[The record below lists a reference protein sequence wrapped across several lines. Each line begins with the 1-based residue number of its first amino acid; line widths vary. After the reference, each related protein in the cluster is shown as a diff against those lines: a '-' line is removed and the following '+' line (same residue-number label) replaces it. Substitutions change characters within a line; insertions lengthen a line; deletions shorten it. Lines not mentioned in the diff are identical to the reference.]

1 MRLVADTCAQQQFY
15 ATLEQLQNDVT
26 AKDIQTR
33 MLEEERDREIEEARK
48 LEQQNFR
55 KSKGSRAPS
64 THSRSGSRRRA
75 SSVKPVGRTSA
86 NMRDDAVA
94 ADATGLNKRSAERTK
109 DAKKAVPNVV
119 PRATGKTKPNT
130 SLIAST
136 TALLSRVQAH
146 MTANSGPFSMLQT
159 IVMLAVIAWMTNNK
173 KMRDRIRKFLIL
185 CWIKL
190 ARTVG
195 MGMKVTY
202 V

>member
-1 MRLVADTCAQQQFY
+1 M
-15 ATLEQLQNDVT
+15 LEQ
-26 AKDIQTR
+26 
-33 MLEEERDREIEEARK
+33 EREREIEEALK
-48 LEQQNFR
+48 IEQQNIR
-55 KSKGSRAPS
+55 KAKGSRAPS
-64 THSRSGSRRRA
+64 THSRSGSRRRT
-75 SSVKPVGRTSA
+75 SSVKPGGRSSV
-86 NMRDDAVA
+86 NLRDE
-94 ADATGLNKRSAERTK
+94 GLVVDNAGLKRPVERTK
-109 DAKKAVPNVV
+109 EAKKAIPTVV

-130 SLIAST
+130 SLITST

-146 MTANSGPFSMLQT
+146 MAANSGPFSMLQT

-173 KMRDRIRKFLIL
+173 KMRDKIRKFLIL